1 MQVDE
6 KEKKELMKKGQPK
19 MVKVGVKHN
28 NSRVLSEGHKNGH
41 RTTLGE
47 KKINRYLILTG
58 SI

>member
-1 MQVDE
+1 
-6 KEKKELMKKGQPK
+6 MKKGQPK

-28 NSRVLSEGHKNGH
+28 NSRVLSEGHKNGY
-41 RTTLGE
+41 RTNLGE